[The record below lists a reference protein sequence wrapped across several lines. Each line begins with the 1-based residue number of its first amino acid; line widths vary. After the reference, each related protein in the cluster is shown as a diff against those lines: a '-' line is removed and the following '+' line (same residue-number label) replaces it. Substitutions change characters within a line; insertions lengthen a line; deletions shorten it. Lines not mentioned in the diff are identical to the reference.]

1 MKNDSHISALWPP
14 AVVALIILYILSPVD
29 LVPGVFV
36 GWVDDLLSGI
46 LLVWF
51 LTSWL
56 PRNRHRIYGRRS
68 ASQSADADGDWRASG
83 EGEAAAQGGKPEF
96 DPFQI
101 LNIRRGASLN
111 DIKHAYREMLMK
123 YHPDRVAH
131 LGSEFQQLAHNKVIE
146 IRKAYETLCGKG

>member
-1 MKNDSHISALWPP
+1 MKDDSHINVLWPP

-29 LVPGVFV
+29 LVPGRFV
-36 GWVDDLLSGI
+36 GVVDDLLCGI
-46 LLVWF
+46 VLVWF

-56 PRNRHRIYGRRS
+56 PRNRHRIYGYRS
-68 ASQSADADGDWRASG
+68 ASQSAGSNGGARANG
-83 EGEAAAQGGKPEF
+83 EREAAAQCGKSEF

-101 LNIRRGASLN
+101 LNIRSGASLN
-111 DIKHAYREMLMK
+111 DIRHAYREMLMK

-131 LGSEFQQLAHNKVIE
+131 LGKEFQQLAHDKVIE